1 MKIKV
6 LGLGCAKCEKI
17 YEVVQRILKESD
29 KEAKISKIKDLKSIM
44 QYGIHMPPALVIN
57 GKVFVLARCL
67 VWQRSANG

>member
-1 MKIKV
+1 MKIEV
-6 LGLGCAKCEKI
+6 LGPGCAKCEKI
-17 YEVVQRILKESD
+17 YEIAQRTLKELG
-29 KEAKISKIKDLKSIM
+29 KEAEISKIKDLKSIM